1 MKTEDILF
9 ACVITPLIVIFFI
22 SIAYLIIS
30 IMEAMKQRVFEN
42 DILSRLK
49 NKILIIRYRYGA
61 YNLRDGIDVLI
72 NWEWKVD
79 SEEKIF
85 YLAPKDGTFI
95 NYIEMQECAPYSNC
109 INYRHIDRVPHIMPS
124 KWNYKEIQQL
134 VFDKSGWFNL
144 ENIGTIKLVEPHEIF
159 HEYIATVYD
168 ISCDIFHFTDGFAF
182 KSIAKAAIFLK
193 NVRFCTDTN
202 PFFVRFLPYYEKHK
216 KHIFNLIKMEV
227 QRIEKEKLEEKN
239 PFPL

>member
-1 MKTEDILF
+1 MKTEEILF

-30 IMEAMKQRVFEN
+30 ITDTMKQRVFEN

-72 NWEWKVD
+72 NWEWRVD

-85 YLAPKDGTFI
+85 YLVPKDGTFI
-95 NYIEMQECAPYSNC
+95 NYIEMQECAPYYNR
-109 INYRHIDRVPHIMPS
+109 INYRRIDRVPHIMPS

-134 VFDKSGWFNL
+134 VFDKAVGNI
-144 ENIGTIKLVEPHEIF
+144 ENMATIKLVEPHKIF

-168 ISCDIFHFTDGFAF
+168 ISCDIFHFTDVFAF
-182 KSIAKAAIFLK
+182 KSIVKTAIFLK

-202 PFFVRFLPYYEKHK
+202 PFVLRFLPYYEKHK

>member
-30 IMEAMKQRVFEN
+30 IMDTMKQRVFEN

-61 YNLRDGIDVLI
+61 YNLRDGIDILI
-72 NWEWKVD
+72 NWEWRVD

-95 NYIEMQECAPYSNC
+95 NYIEMQECAPYSNR

-134 VFDKSGWFNL
+134 VFDKSVGNI
-144 ENIGTIKLVEPHEIF
+144 ENMATIKLVEPHKIF

-168 ISCDIFHFTDGFAF
+168 ISCDIFHFTDVFAF
-182 KSIAKAAIFLK
+182 NSIVKTAIFLK

-202 PFFVRFLPYYEKHK
+202 PFVLRFLPYYEKHK

-227 QRIEKEKLEEKN
+227 QRIEKEQLKEKN